1 MRLNKLIITAAAVF
15 AIVLQ
20 PFYAVAAGQVAHAA
34 SNGPFSAVSTCS
46 GSNTVV
52 LDLSL
57 EEALPGWFLGG
68 DVYYTTPY
76 GSSPKHWL
84 GVNDTDAWTV
94 DTGATTV
101 ASVSVSAKVKDP
113 VFGINIKTYTL
124 TTDALDCTPPPAT
137 INTCTAVTNV
147 HTTDLSTWDTSRTRA
162 AGTNTLVADG
172 LHVVTKPSTGG
183 PYENYESKAAA
194 SYNTNFSLQ
203 DLGTDTIVGIL
214 DYTTNSG
221 TIPPGAWL
229 DIDFDGNGSV
239 DGTLIGEAVYG
250 NNWWLNGDAAPFVAS
265 GAPHVGGGNGSPY
278 FGTAAEWL
286 NAFPAAR
293 VKAVGYGLGGG
304 VVGDYLIKKI
314 TVGCVEYTFG
324 LPTVTPVTPVTPVNP
339 VSPVTPVTPAP
350 GLPVTPVEPDSQVAV
365 ADTNPDAEVK
375 AATDVKGSDDKAE
388 VSSTST
394 SASSDDKH
402 WSLVNVLL
410 AAVVVLQAVVALAAV
425 RASQNRE
432 KLVRLLTIVPVAVSL
447 IVLLTV
453 EDFSAKLGMV
463 NAWTLLFLVAV
474 VAQTALLANIKKS
487 DK

>member
-94 DTGATTV
+94 DTGAATV

-113 VFGINIKTYTL
+113 VFGIGIKTYTL
-124 TTDALDCTPPPAT
+124 MTDALDCTPAPLT
-137 INTCTAVTNV
+137 INMCTAVTNV
-147 HTTDLSTWDTSRTRA
+147 HSTSFANWDLTETRA
-162 AGTNTLVADG
+162 TGHDELVSSGLRIWTEGATSTDKAAGYYATDFALQQLGTNTISGVMTYSANAGTVAPSAQLV
-172 LHVVTKPSTGG
+172 
-183 PYENYESKAAA
+183 
-194 SYNTNFSLQ
+194 
-203 DLGTDTIVGIL
+203 
-214 DYTTNSG
+214 
-221 TIPPGAWL
+221 
-229 DIDFDGNGSV
+229 IDFDN
-239 DGTLIGEAVYG
+239 DGIADGILVGETVYG
-250 NNWWLNGDAAPFVAS
+250 NNWWLSNGSVQFAKD
-265 GAPHVGGGNGSPY
+265 GAPHTGGGNGSNW
-278 FGTAAEWL
+278 FGTAEEWL

-293 VKAVGYGLGGG
+293 VKAIGYSLGSG
-304 VVGDYLIKKI
+304 VFGDYTITKI

-350 GLPVTPVEPDSQVAV
+350 GLPVTPVESDSQVAV
-365 ADTNPDAEVK
+365 ADTNADAEVK
-375 AATDVKGSDDKAE
+375 AATDVKGSDDNAE

-463 NAWTLLFLVAV
+463 NAWTLLFVVAV

>member
-1 MRLNKLIITAAAVF
+1 MAKLFTAII
-15 AIVLQ
+15 
-20 PFYAVAAGQVAHAA
+20 G
-34 SNGPFSAVSTCS
+34 
-46 GSNTVV
+46 GS
-52 LDLSL
+52 
-57 EEALPGWFLGG
+57 
-68 DVYYTTPY
+68 
-76 GSSPKHWL
+76 
-84 GVNDTDAWTV
+84 
-94 DTGATTV
+94 
-101 ASVSVSAKVKDP
+101 
-113 VFGINIKTYTL
+113 
-124 TTDALDCTPPPAT
+124 
-137 INTCTAVTNV
+137 
-147 HTTDLSTWDTSRTRA
+147 
-162 AGTNTLVADG
+162 
-172 LHVVTKPSTGG
+172 
-183 PYENYESKAAA
+183 
-194 SYNTNFSLQ
+194 
-203 DLGTDTIVGIL
+203 
-214 DYTTNSG
+214 
-221 TIPPGAWL
+221 
-229 DIDFDGNGSV
+229 
-239 DGTLIGEAVYG
+239 
-250 NNWWLNGDAAPFVAS
+250 NGDAAPFVAS

-324 LPTVTPVTPVTPVNP
+324 LPTVTPVTPVTPVKP